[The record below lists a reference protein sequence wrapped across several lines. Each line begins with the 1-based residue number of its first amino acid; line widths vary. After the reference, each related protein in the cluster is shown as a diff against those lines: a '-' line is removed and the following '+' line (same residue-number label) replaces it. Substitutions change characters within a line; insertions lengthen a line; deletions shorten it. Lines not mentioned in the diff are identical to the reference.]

1 MCTYYVYMNLTLSI
15 DDDLLAKSR
24 MRASEL
30 GTTVNQ
36 VVRDYLRNFAG
47 DIDVE
52 EDLAEFE
59 RLSGKGN
66 SNGWK
71 FNREELYADRLKF

>member
-1 MCTYYVYMNLTLSI
+1 MNLTLSI
-15 DDDLLAKSR
+15 DDELLAKSR

-66 SNGWK
+66 SGSWK